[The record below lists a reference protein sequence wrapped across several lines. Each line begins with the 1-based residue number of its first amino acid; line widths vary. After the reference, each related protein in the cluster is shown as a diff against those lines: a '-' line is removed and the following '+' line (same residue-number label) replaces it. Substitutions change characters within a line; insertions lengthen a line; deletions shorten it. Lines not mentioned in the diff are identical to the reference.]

1 MTKLTDKEREE
12 IIKDVLGYTPDELQ
26 QIYREC
32 DESECSWCRWKHLY
46 LCHSRNYAAIP
57 SISAGLIPNI
67 WHSWRAMRSVGSQR
81 L

>member
-1 MTKLTDKEREE
+1 MRKLSKKTAADNVFYKH
-12 IIKDVLGYTPDELQ
+12 VSSCLHNY
-26 QIYREC
+26 
-32 DESECSWCRWKHLY
+32 WWKHLY
-46 LCHSRNYAAIP
+46 LCHSRNYAVIP